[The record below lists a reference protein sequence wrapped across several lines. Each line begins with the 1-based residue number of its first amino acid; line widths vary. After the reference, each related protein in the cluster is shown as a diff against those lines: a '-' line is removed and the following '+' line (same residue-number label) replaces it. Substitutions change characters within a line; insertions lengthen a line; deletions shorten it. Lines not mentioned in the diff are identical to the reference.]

1 MEEEDVDWG
10 KYGLGVR
17 ACPQT
22 AWVLPLH
29 FLKPRLLAAT
39 LTSQATGCVCH
50 QHKTCHAV
58 FKKLRT
64 SCVKVETSRKSF

>member
-1 MEEEDVDWG
+1 MEEGDDDWG

-29 FLKPRLLAAT
+29 FLRPRLLAAT
-39 LTSQATGCVCH
+39 LSPQACVCG
-50 QHKTCHAV
+50 V
-58 FKKLRT
+58 
-64 SCVKVETSRKSF
+64 CVCV